1 MLYWRG
7 PGASSSANP
16 EAPTYLSPESW
27 IMLDRE
33 TINSI
38 LLYLITG
45 TGAVVAAIWLGLI
58 LWTWRDMRFRSRD
71 PLAQIAASLMVAVL
85 GIFGIV
91 IYIML
96 RPPETLAEAYERS
109 LEEEALLQ
117 NIEQKPVCAGCG
129 RPIKDDW
136 QVCPYCHT
144 KLKKL
149 CVNCGRLL
157 ELPWNLCPYCA
168 AVQVYETQAAPAVRR
183 AARRSGP
190 PRPAPAAESDAVP
203 VETPEFVD
211 EDQYHEG

>member
-1 MLYWRG
+1 
-7 PGASSSANP
+7 
-16 EAPTYLSPESW
+16 
-27 IMLDRE
+27 MLDRE
-33 TINSI
+33 TINSL

-45 TGAVVAAIWLGLI
+45 AGAVLAAIWLGLI
-58 LWTWRDMRFRSRD
+58 LWTWRDMRLRSRD

-117 NIEQKPVCAGCG
+117 NIEQKPVCPGCG
-129 RPIKDDW
+129 RPTRDDW

-144 KLKKL
+144 KLRKP
-149 CVNCGRLL
+149 CINCARLL

-168 AVQVYETQAAPAVRR
+168 AVQVYETQAAAGARRAPRR
-183 AARRSGP
+183 AAP
-190 PRPAPAAESDAVP
+190 PRPAPAPAGDSEAVQ
-203 VETPEFVD
+203 VEAPEFVD
-211 EDQYHEG
+211 EDINYEG

>member
-1 MLYWRG
+1 
-7 PGASSSANP
+7 
-16 EAPTYLSPESW
+16 
-27 IMLDRE
+27 MLDRE
-33 TINSI
+33 TVNNI

-144 KLKKL
+144 KLKKP

-168 AVQVYETQAAPAVRR
+168 AVQVYETQAAPGVRR
-183 AARRSGP
+183 APRRSAP
-190 PRPAPAAESDAVP
+190 SSPAPAAEADAVP
-203 VETPEFVD
+203 VETPEYVD
-211 EDQYHEG
+211 EDKYYEG